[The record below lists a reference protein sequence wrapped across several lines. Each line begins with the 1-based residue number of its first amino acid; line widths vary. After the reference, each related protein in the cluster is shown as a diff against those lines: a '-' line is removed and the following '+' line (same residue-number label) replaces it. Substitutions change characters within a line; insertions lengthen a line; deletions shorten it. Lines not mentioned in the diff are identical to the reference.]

1 MVMRKNAMRKN
12 LSQSILKSFGRYLA
26 IVMIIALG
34 ASMFVG
40 LLMTKADM
48 VATGQKHMDEL
59 NMFDLRLV
67 SMYGWD
73 KDHVRRIAAMEGV
86 EDAEGITYVDL
97 LAMYGSSEEAAAYR
111 FYAMP
116 EKMNQFLLVGG
127 RMPERADECLV
138 DGYHMDDS
146 VLGKTVT
153 VSADNEE
160 ASLDSVTEKTFTVVG
175 YIASPLYMDMMRG
188 TTTIGNGTLDNYF
201 YVLPEALDLDYY
213 TEINVTIP
221 GDYKIYSDAYN
232 DAMDAAAERI
242 EPGVKELAQKRMM
255 KYRNE
260 AIEAYEKG
268 LAEYEDGLRQ
278 FEEGK
283 LQAEQ
288 ELLDAENKLKNAEAT
303 LANSQ
308 KQLTDGEKQIEE
320 AKKTIADGEKQLE
333 EGKATLEQTKATAYE
348 AVDNS
353 IAVLNSE
360 LPEAEAEL
368 AAAEAVVADLN
379 AQIDAISAQIAES
392 EARYNALNEQI
403 NQLNW
408 QIAALDT
415 SITSTQASLNLA
427 KLFPL
432 INAELIASLEA
443 RLSEQTAQRAEADA
457 QRQALIAERD
467 PLQAELQE
475 PMNQRSELQG
485 QRSAAEIQRYTAEAA
500 VNTIRY
506 GLQELQDARALL
518 DAQFAEAE
526 AEILAGEAELEAG
539 KKELAEQEKKLKDGW
554 NAYYSGKQQLE
565 DGWVEYEEG
574 KLQMQRELDDAEK
587 ELADAIERLNEAKEV
602 IDSMQD
608 ATVFILDRNSNVGYN
623 SLNSSSDIV
632 QGVSRVFPVFF
643 LLVAALVCITTMTRM
658 IDEERTQIGTLK
670 ALGYS
675 NRAIIS
681 KYLFYAGSGAVLGC
695 GIGVVVG
702 SVAFP
707 TILWEAYKIM
717 LHISDRIVLEF
728 NWALCAIVVG
738 AYTSVM
744 LFVTWYCCRRAL
756 QEVPA
761 ELIRPKAPD
770 AGKKILLE
778 YLPFWRRISFLNKV
792 TIRNIFRYRQRLAMM
807 MVGIGGCTA
816 LLVAG
821 FGLRDSIVNV
831 VDYQFTDVTTYD
843 MTVYFM
849 DGQSEEEQQDFLKDV
864 AYAAEHAMFYHQSS
878 MDLDFNNQVRKI
890 SLIASTEDVRDFIDF
905 HTGEEK
911 LPYPGINEV
920 LLSVGAAEMM
930 GIRVGDEISMRNA
943 DMQTLKLKVSGI
955 YDNHVDNFALIHPDT
970 IERQWGKVPEMQ
982 MAFVTVKEG
991 ADLDQ
996 LSGKISGMSDVMN
1009 ISISEDF
1016 ANMVSNMMDAL
1027 DLVVVVV
1034 VVCAGLLAATVL
1046 YNLTNININER
1057 IREIA
1062 TIKVLGFN
1070 AKETALYVFKEN
1082 LSLTVIGSALGLG
1095 LGYFLLLFI
1104 MSQIKLDM
1112 VWFKAIISP
1121 VSYGIA
1127 IVLTILAAIIVD
1139 FVFYFKLDKINMA
1152 EALKSVE

>member
-1 MVMRKNAMRKN
+1 MVMRRNAMRKN
-12 LSQSILKSFGRYLA
+12 LTQSILKSFGRYLA

-48 VATGQKHMDEL
+48 IATGQKHLDDL

-73 KDHVRRIAAMEGV
+73 KDHVDKIAAMDAV
-86 EDAEGITYVDL
+86 EDAEGIAYVDL
-97 LAMYGSSEEAAAYR
+97 LANFGSGEEASAYR

-116 EKMNQFLLVGG
+116 ERLNMFRLIGG
-127 RMPERADECLV
+127 RMPERADECLI

-146 VLGKTVT
+146 VIGKTVT
-153 VSADNEE
+153 ISADNGED
-160 ASLDSVTEKTFTVVG
+160 SLDAVTEKKFTVVG
-175 YIASPLYMDMMRG
+175 YITSPLYMDMNRG

-201 YVLPEALDLDYY
+201 YVLPEALDMDYY
-213 TEINVTIP
+213 AEINITIP
-221 GDYKIYSDAYN
+221 GDHKIYSSAYN

-242 EPGVKELAQKRMM
+242 EPAVKELAQKRMEQF
-255 KYRNE
+255 RAE
-260 AIEAYEKG
+260 ALKAYEEG

-283 LQAEQ
+283 LQAEA
-288 ELLDAENKLKNAEAT
+288 ELTDAENKLKNAEAT
-303 LANSQ
+303 IWNSQ
-308 KQLTDGEKQIEE
+308 QQLLDGEKQIEE

-333 EGKATLEQTKATAYE
+333 EGKATLEQTKAAAYE
-348 AVDNS
+348 PVNNA
-353 IAVLNSE
+353 IAALQAE
-360 LPEAEAEL
+360 LSEAEAEL
-368 AAAEAVVADLN
+368 AAAEAVVADLK
-379 AQIDAISAQIAES
+379 AQIDAINAQIAES
-392 EARYNALNEQI
+392 ENRYNALNDQI

-415 SITSTQASLNLA
+415 AIASTQTSLNLA

-432 INAELIASLEA
+432 LNAELIASLEA
-443 RLSEQTAQRAEADA
+443 RLSEQNAQRAEADA
-457 QRQALIAERD
+457 LRQSLITERD

-475 PMNQRSELQG
+475 PMNQRSQLQS
-485 QRSAAEIQRYTAEAA
+485 RLTAAEFQRYSDETS

-506 GLQELQDARALL
+506 GLQELQEAKNLL
-518 DAQFAEAE
+518 DARFAEAE
-526 AEILAGEAELEAG
+526 EEILTGEAELEAG
-539 KKELAEQEKKLKDGW
+539 KQELAEQEKKLKEGW
-554 NAYYSGKQQLE
+554 NALYSGKRQLE
-565 DGWVEYEEG
+565 EGWIEYEEG
-574 KLQMQRELDDAEK
+574 KLKAQQ
-587 ELADAIERLNEAKEV
+587 ELADAEAELIDAKEKLDEAREV
-602 IDSMQD
+602 IDSMQE
-608 ATVFILDRNSNVGYN
+608 ASVFILDRNSNVGYN

-632 QGVSRVFPVFF
+632 QGVSRVFPAFF

-702 SVAFP
+702 SMAFP
-707 TILWEAYKIM
+707 SILWEAYKIL
-717 LHISDRIVLEF
+717 LHVSDRIVLKF
-728 NWALCAIVVG
+728 NWGLCAIVVG

-756 QEVPA
+756 KEVPS

-770 AGKKILLE
+770 AGKKILVE

-864 AYAAEHAMFYHQSS
+864 YYATEHAMFYHQSS
-878 MDLDFNNQVRKI
+878 MDLDFDNQVRKI
-890 SLIASTEDVRDFIDF
+890 SLIASTEGVRDFIDF
-905 HTGEEK
+905 HSGDESLE
-911 LPYPGINEV
+911 YPGVNEA
-920 LLSVGAAEMM
+920 LLSVGAAEAM
-930 GIRVGDEISMRNA
+930 GIRVGDEISLRNA
-943 DMQTLKLKVSGI
+943 DMQTLKLKVTGI
-955 YDNHVDNFALIHPDT
+955 YDNHVDNFVLVHPDT
-970 IERQWGKVPEMQ
+970 VERQWGEQPEMQ
-982 MAFVTVKEG
+982 MAFVTLKEG
-991 ADLDQ
+991 ADMDQ
-996 LSGKISGMSDVMN
+996 LSGKITGMSDVMN
-1009 ISISEDF
+1009 ISVSQDF
-1016 ANMVSNMMDAL
+1016 ADMVRSMMDAL

-1070 AKETALYVFKEN
+1070 AKETAMYVFKEN
-1082 LSLTVIGSALGLG
+1082 LSLTVIGSGLGLG

-1104 MSQIKLDM
+1104 MSQIKLDI

-1121 VSYGIA
+1121 MSYVA
-1127 IVLTILAAIIVD
+1127 SIVLTIFAAIIVD